1 MLNKS
6 SENNKGYQVKVIRLS
21 YFVRMPSNFEAL
33 WYPHRYFDRKSNI

>member
-6 SENNKGYQVKVIRLS
+6 SEKNKGYQVKVIRLS
-21 YFVRMPSNFEAL
+21 YFVRMTFNFEAL